1 MAPHNIS
8 KGARRG
14 GTFIGLRHEE
24 VVKLV
29 ACGQTEYCC
38 QFSCHFIRKE
48 HPMSSSGL
56 VH

>member
-8 KGARRG
+8 KGAHRG

-29 ACGQTEYCC
+29 ACGQQSTAVT
-38 QFSCHFIRKE
+38 F
-48 HPMSSSGL
+48 PATSSGKNIL
-56 VH
+56 

>member
-8 KGARRG
+8 KGAHRG

-38 QFSCHFIRKE
+38 HFSCHFIWKE